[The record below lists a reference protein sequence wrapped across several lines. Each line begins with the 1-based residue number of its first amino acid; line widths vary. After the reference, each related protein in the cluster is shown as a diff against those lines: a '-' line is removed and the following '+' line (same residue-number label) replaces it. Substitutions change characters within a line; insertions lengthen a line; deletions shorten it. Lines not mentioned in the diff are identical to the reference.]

1 MQPQGQGVMAPQG
14 FGPQSAGMQP
24 GMQPGVQYMPM
35 MLTQE
40 QLMSM
45 QQGGLNPI
53 PVPQGAAGAGPP
65 MQAIPMQHPHQ
76 QGKGGGY
83 FNGNGMQPGLMM
95 GPGWGK
101 QPQGKDGY
109 FGGKG
114 KGGNDHG
121 KGQQP
126 NDNDDK
132 LDDWLAIR
140 MGKSDAK
147 PNSSSAPAQ
156 ASQGGSSHRKSDMPP
171 RQNQHAPRQQQ
182 HQMPQQM
189 QMQMPQQFMQQQ
201 MWTQQMPQQT
211 QNPAQPMQ
219 QQTPPNQWQQANQF
233 FQQVPPPQ
241 QQSQWQ
247 QSWESQWHGQANHG
261 MQPQA
266 NSSSKGKG
274 DSGKGGTDFGSRG
287 KDWVDSPRTAEW
299 KRATMQEAPNAD
311 IDVDEWANRRARA
324 LQESGPAK
332 RVPTKPAFAA
342 APMIEVE
349 APPQSAVNWEG
360 FQKFFADARPWAD
373 IGVEEDKDD
382 PGFLNYVKEK
392 EEEAEKQQQQNKSLD
407 AINEDDEEDEDDPA
421 PVEATKEDMRTEEK
435 ICESAS
441 TPSQVDN
448 GDNIDNMAGS
458 EANTGIETND
468 AAPESQD
475 EQENSGAE
483 VSATGSSAEAKGGAS
498 EPGTATSR
506 SSQAPVSWAAKAAA
520 AAAPKAKAASNAPS
534 KATDKSAG
542 AKAAPAPAA
551 PSAPAASPPA
561 TATVAEPAAA
571 TEATAAPASGQA
583 AANEKRKRALQKK
596 LRQIEDL
603 EERKKGGATL
613 DAEQEAKVA
622 SRAALEEEI
631 EQLG

>member
-407 AINEDDEEDEDDPA
+407 AINEDDPA

-483 VSATGSSAEAKGGAS
+483 VGATGSSAEAKGGAS